1 LLAKREFTVPGEYN
15 YNRSG
20 PLRWIISHLLRYK
33 LYLFGF
39 MLLCITVNSFY
50 ASIADLTG
58 AAFNV
63 VIKGVDVPRQ
73 LLLLALILLG
83 VILTEGVFDLSAR
96 LSAEV
101 LSKRFARDAREELYI
116 SLLGKSQTF
125 HNRQMVGDIMARAS
139 NDMTQLSDMVSPA
152 FDVVFDSFASLGVNI
167 VFIGFLNPQLL
178 LVPITYTIAFLF
190 ALRYYSRQ
198 LHPVSNQMR
207 AEFGHTNAVL
217 NEAVT
222 GIEVVK
228 ATAQEQQEVRKFVTR
243 AARYRDFFVENGK
256 IQGRYLP
263 TLLLGIALALAF
275 LHGLYL
281 LSLHQI
287 SLGTL
292 IAFLGLMTNLRFVT
306 YMSIWSFGLVQLGVA
321 GSSRILKL
329 IKEET
334 ELDENEAG
342 YQAEMKGD
350 IVFDHVTFGYGA
362 TPVLKDIS
370 FHAKPG
376 QTIAIVGQTGAGK
389 STLTKLVNRIYDVD
403 EGRILVDGVDTRQ
416 WKLDALRSQISTIE
430 QDVFLFSR
438 TLAENIGYGLGQK
451 ADRAAIEQA
460 AHDAQAHEFIQRFS
474 HGYETEIG
482 ERGVTLSGG
491 QRQRVAIA
499 RALLTDPRIL
509 MLDDSTSAIDS
520 ATEDEIQKA
529 IRRVLEG
536 RTTLLITHRLSQ
548 IRWADHILFLRKGEL
563 VDQGTHEELMARNE
577 TYQRIFAYHDEKVSA
592 LTSVRDDKTTVVSNN

>member
-198 LHPVSNQMR
+198 LHPVSNRCVQ
-207 AEFGHTNAVL
+207 N
-217 NEAVT
+217 
-222 GIEVVK
+222 
-228 ATAQEQQEVRKFVTR
+228 
-243 AARYRDFFVENGK
+243 
-256 IQGRYLP
+256 
-263 TLLLGIALALAF
+263 LG
-275 LHGLYL
+275 
-281 LSLHQI
+281 
-287 SLGTL
+287 
-292 IAFLGLMTNLRFVT
+292 
-306 YMSIWSFGLVQLGVA
+306 
-321 GSSRILKL
+321 
-329 IKEET
+329 
-334 ELDENEAG
+334 
-342 YQAEMKGD
+342 
-350 IVFDHVTFGYGA
+350 
-362 TPVLKDIS
+362 
-370 FHAKPG
+370 
-376 QTIAIVGQTGAGK
+376 
-389 STLTKLVNRIYDVD
+389 
-403 EGRILVDGVDTRQ
+403 
-416 WKLDALRSQISTIE
+416 
-430 QDVFLFSR
+430 
-438 TLAENIGYGLGQK
+438 
-451 ADRAAIEQA
+451 
-460 AHDAQAHEFIQRFS
+460 
-474 HGYETEIG
+474 
-482 ERGVTLSGG
+482 
-491 QRQRVAIA
+491 
-499 RALLTDPRIL
+499 IL
-509 MLDDSTSAIDS
+509 MLS
-520 ATEDEIQKA
+520 
-529 IRRVLEG
+529 
-536 RTTLLITHRLSQ
+536 
-548 IRWADHILFLRKGEL
+548 
-563 VDQGTHEELMARNE
+563 
-577 TYQRIFAYHDEKVSA
+577 
-592 LTSVRDDKTTVVSNN
+592 